1 MTDIVTQINVNLED
15 LQRVTPVGQALLW
28 QIPRGAR
35 EQWSVV
41 RSPLQLDQPPTLATI
56 VQGDTVPVLL
66 LPYLFN
72 PDGASLL
79 AFGLCAGAQ
88 LPAFQRLVVV
98 VAVPFTVTEERL
110 RGYVGVAFMTGEM

>member
-1 MTDIVTQINVNLED
+1 MTQINVTLED
-15 LQRVTPVGQALLW
+15 LQRVTPAGQTLLW
-28 QIPRGAR
+28 QIPRGSR

-41 RSPLQLDQPPTLATI
+41 RTPLQLDQPPALATI
-56 VQGDTVPVLL
+56 SQGDTVPVLL

-79 AFGLCAGAQ
+79 AFGLCAGAR

-98 VAVPFTVTEERL
+98 VAVPFTVVDDRL
-110 RGYVGVAFMTGEM
+110 RGYVGVACLTGEN